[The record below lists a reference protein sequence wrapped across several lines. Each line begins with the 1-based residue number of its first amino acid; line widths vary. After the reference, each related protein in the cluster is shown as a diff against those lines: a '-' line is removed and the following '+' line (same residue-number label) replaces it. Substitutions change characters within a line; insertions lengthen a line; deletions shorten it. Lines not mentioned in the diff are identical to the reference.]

1 MKRKQSILLDMNP
14 VTFIDKLYMLKILY
28 MQNKLQEVLKCQNQ
42 PLSDFH
48 PKRQFGWFCTSVSPL
63 KVESY
68 SYIISDNIQARL

>member
-14 VTFIDKLYMLKILY
+14 MTFIDKLYMLKILY

-48 PKRQFGWFCTSVSPL
+48 PKR
-63 KVESY
+63 
-68 SYIISDNIQARL
+68 